1 MGGDRRCV
9 VSDESF
15 NQPSE
20 HEQQVAEQEREHAG
34 DSGADASRST
44 YEREVDAE
52 QQGTTAEQLDDR
64 GDDAEAPVES
74 AYRPKT
80 G

>member
-1 MGGDRRCV
+1 MN
-9 VSDESF
+9 DESF
-15 NQPSE
+15 TQPSE
-20 HEQQVAEQEREHAG
+20 HERQVAQEEHEREG
-34 DSGADASRST
+34 DSGADAPRST

-52 QQGTTAEQLDDR
+52 QQGTTAEQLDDHA
-64 GDDAEAPVES
+64 DDEEAPIDS

>member
-1 MGGDRRCV
+1 MN
-9 VSDESF
+9 DESF

-20 HEQQVAEQEREHAG
+20 HEREVAREEHERTDG
-34 DSGADASRST
+34 PGADAPRST

-52 QQGTTAEQLDDR
+52 QQGTTAEQLDDNA
-64 GDDAEAPVES
+64 DEEEAPLES

>member
-1 MGGDRRCV
+1 M
-9 VSDESF
+9 SDESF

-20 HEQQVAEQEREHAG
+20 HEQEVAQHERERAG
-34 DSGADASRST
+34 EPEADASRST

-52 QQGTTAEQLDDR
+52 QQGTTAAQLDDE
-64 GDDAEAPVES
+64 GDDGEAPVDS
-74 AYRPKT
+74 AYRPKS

>member
-1 MGGDRRCV
+1 M
-9 VSDESF
+9 SDESF

-20 HEQQVAEQEREHAG
+20 HEQEVAQEEREREG
-34 DSGADASRST
+34 DSGTDASHST

-52 QQGTTAEQLDDR
+52 QQGTTAEQLDDQA
-64 GDDAEAPVES
+64 DDEESPLDS

>member
-1 MGGDRRCV
+1 M
-9 VSDESF
+9 SDESMSDESMS
-15 NQPSE
+15 QSSE
-20 HEQQVAEQEREHAG
+20 HEQEVAKEEHEREGA
-34 DSGADASRST
+34 SGADAPRST

-52 QQGTTAEQLDDR
+52 QHGMTAEQLDDQ
-64 GDDAEAPVES
+64 GDDEEAPIDS

>member
-1 MGGDRRCV
+1 M
-9 VSDESF
+9 VSEESF

-20 HEQQVAEQEREHAG
+20 HEQEVAQEERERAG
-34 DSGADASRST
+34 DTGTDAPRSM

-52 QQGTTAEQLDDR
+52 QQGTTAEQLDDQ
-64 GDDAEAPVES
+64 GDDEEAPLDS
-74 AYRPKT
+74 AYRPRT

>member
-1 MGGDRRCV
+1 MK
-9 VSDESF
+9 DEFF

-20 HEQQVAEQEREHAG
+20 HEQQVAREERDAESDHE
-34 DSGADASRST
+34 ADASRST

-52 QQGTTAEQLDDR
+52 QQGTTAEQLDDQ
-64 GDDAEAPVES
+64 GDDEEAPLDS